1 MLIKKIIFLII
12 ILSALF
18 CRFNNSFAQQNRPHL
33 YFCEQYIDGG
43 EMNVANTFT
52 FGWLTVM
59 LDLRPA
65 NETINTSVVYVRID
79 KIADNN
85 GFYSPE
91 IFIDT
96 IKFNVEP
103 DWDYTYFTD
112 ESNLVFRESGV
123 YRVSVDTDY
132 GGRIASSFL
141 KIIEETDNYFQE

>member
-1 MLIKKIIFLII
+1 MKITILLLFFLFTINY
-12 ILSALF
+12 L
-18 CRFNNSFAQQNRPHL
+18 FAQQNRSHL
-33 YFCEQYIDGG
+33 YFCEQYIDG
-43 EMNVANTFT
+43 EEINVANTFT

-59 LDLRPA
+59 LDMRPA
-65 NETINTSVVYVRID
+65 NETFNTSVVYVRID
-79 KIADNN
+79 KVADNN

-112 ESNLVFRESGV
+112 ESNLVFREAGV
-123 YRVSVDTDY
+123 YRISVITDY

-141 KIIEETDNYFQE
+141 KIMDDIDDN